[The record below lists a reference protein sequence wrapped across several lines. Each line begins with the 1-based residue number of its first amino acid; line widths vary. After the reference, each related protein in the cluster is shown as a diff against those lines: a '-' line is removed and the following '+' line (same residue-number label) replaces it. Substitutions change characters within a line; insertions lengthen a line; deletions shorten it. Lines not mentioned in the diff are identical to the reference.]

1 MHSTNPYVQKHTG
14 HVGQTHHKLGCFAD
28 SHNFAMCSAIELD
41 LYAIKKE
48 EENQLNINMKIALC

>member
-1 MHSTNPYVQKHTG
+1 MFKSILDS
-14 HVGQTHHKLGCFAD
+14 VGQTHHKLGCFAD